1 MASKSTA
8 LTVPHPLPSLWGG
21 SADPPC
27 LLEALAMTA
36 TARRDDVAIRDED
49 QELTY
54 RDLTSWT
61 VGIAAFLVDRGIG
74 AGDRV
79 AMTGSRSAA
88 IVAAMLATVH
98 IGATY
103 VPLDAD
109 YPVRRL
115 EYMKTDSAAK
125 ILLYV
130 GSEPEFATGVQS
142 ARIPPPPGRQATGT
156 TGDLAVPRHSCQ
168 ADLPVYII
176 YTSGST
182 GLPKGVVLPHRCIDN
197 MVEWQRNHSV
207 RPDLRTVQFTPLNF
221 DVWFQEVLGTLSG
234 GGTLVIMPEPLRR
247 DPIALLDW
255 LADNQIERL
264 HLPYVALNMLTA
276 AAAAA
281 DSLDGVALK
290 EVNLGGEQL
299 VCTPAVRDFFRRLP
313 GCRLNIH
320 YGQSESAMV
329 TAHTLTGPPE
339 SWPTLPA
346 IGSPLPGCEVI
357 VQPVDQSEPTVGELL
372 VAGLPLSVGY
382 LNLPDLNAARYVPVD
397 LTRHGHDRAFRTG
410 DLVRIEDDVIY
421 YVGRADNEVKIRGIR
436 VNPLEVE
443 ACLLEQPAVTEAVC
457 VPIEI
462 VEGSRQLRAAVI
474 VEVKKAAFDVD
485 QALAAL
491 ADVLPRQSVPI
502 SITVLP
508 ELPRTPSGKA
518 DRKAVA
524 EMLAGIHLQARGQPD
539 RDAEQQPSHASKPN
553 SPPSEIWDDQA
564 RET

>member
-8 LTVPHPLPSLWGG
+8 LTAPHPLPSLWGG
-21 SADPPC
+21 PADPPC
-27 LLEALAMTA
+27 LLETLAMTA
-36 TARRDDVAIRDED
+36 AARRGDVAIRDED
-49 QELTY
+49 HELTY
-54 RDLTSWT
+54 RDLTIWT
-61 VGIAAFLVDRGIG
+61 RSIAALLVDRGIG
-74 AGDRV
+74 PGDRV
-79 AMTGSRSAA
+79 AITGSRSAA

-109 YPVRRL
+109 YPARRL
-115 EYMKTDSAAK
+115 EHMKTDSGAK
-125 ILLYV
+125 ILLYAD
-130 GSEPEFATGVQS
+130 SEPAFADGVQS
-142 ARIPPPPGRQATGT
+142 SRIPPPPGRQTASTA
-156 TGDLAVPRHSCQ
+156 GDVTMPRRSCQ
-168 ADLPVYII
+168 ADLPVYVI

-197 MVEWQRNHSV
+197 MTEWQRSHSV
-207 RPDLRTVQFTPLNF
+207 RPDLRTAQFTPLNF
-221 DVWFQEVLGTLSG
+221 DVWFQEILGTLCG

-247 DPIALLDW
+247 DPIALLGW

-264 HLPYVALNMLTA
+264 FLPYVALNMLTA

-281 DSLDGVALK
+281 DSLDDLALQ

-339 SWPTLPA
+339 DWPMLPP
-346 IGSPLPGCEVI
+346 IGSPLPGCEAI
-357 VQPVDQSEPTVGELL
+357 VEPVDQGEPMVGELL
-372 VAGLPLSVGY
+372 VAGLPLSAGY
-382 LNLPDLNAARYVPVD
+382 LNLPGLNAARYVPVD

-410 DLVRIEDDVIY
+410 DLVRIEDGVIH

-436 VNPLEVE
+436 VNPLEVD
-443 ACLLEQPAVTEAVC
+443 ACLLEQPGVTEAVC

-462 VEGSRQLRAAVI
+462 TEGSRQLRAAVI
-474 VEVKKAAFDVD
+474 VDGEEAAFDAD
-485 QALAAL
+485 QAMAAL
-491 ADVLPRQSVPI
+491 TELLPGQSVPI

-508 ELPRTPSGKA
+508 GLPRTPSGKA

-524 EMLAGIHLQARGQPD
+524 QALADIHLKGHGQSG
-539 RDAEQQPSHASKPN
+539 R
-553 SPPSEIWDDQA
+553 
-564 RET
+564 